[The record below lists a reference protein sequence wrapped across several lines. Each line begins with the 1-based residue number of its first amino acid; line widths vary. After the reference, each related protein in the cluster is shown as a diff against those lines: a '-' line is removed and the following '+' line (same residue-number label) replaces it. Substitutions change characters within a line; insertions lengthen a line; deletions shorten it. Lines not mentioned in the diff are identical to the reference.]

1 MRAVSNFIVGKSKII
16 LSVFIALALLSLWLA
31 TRVNVNSDMTK
42 YLPEDSPTKAGM
54 SIMKDEFPA
63 SSSVN
68 LMFAGLTESDK
79 TRIAAELSEAGH
91 VTGVA
96 YAPDGA
102 RYNKDGYA
110 LYTVT
115 FDLAG
120 GTPES
125 IAAVGEIEARYSELD
140 LTFSGDAA
148 GNTTI
153 DIVTKISVV
162 AAILGLIILFVIGD
176 SWITPVLLLA
186 SLAVAIALNMGTNI
200 FLGEVSEITNQIAA
214 ILQLC
219 LSMDY
224 SIMLLDRYDQE
235 KKTMTDAGGAVD
247 KKEAMRNALRHA
259 FAAISSSSVTTIVG
273 MLALVFMSFTIG
285 RDMGF
290 VLAKGVLLS
299 LICIF
304 AVLPALILIFD
315 GLIEKTRKK
324 ALHVGT
330 DKLAALSFRVRRAVP
345 VVFIA
350 LLAAGFFLKGGVGIT
365 YTLSEYDKIGA
376 VFTLDNPV
384 VVLYENSDEALAAP
398 LAEKWAGNAS
408 ADSVNSYAST
418 LGLPLTSE
426 EAAEAMGLDPALT
439 AQLYTLYSLHDSM
452 LDSSR
457 RPGSNDG
464 YDKLPLYDFMRYVID
479 EAASDE
485 RFKPFITDEMTAT
498 LNAAG
503 ETLENAK
510 RQFVGET
517 YSRVIV
523 NTSLAEESQETFNF
537 LADIERDLSALPG
550 RHYILGASAVAY
562 EMSRDFPS
570 EMNFITILTVIA
582 IFAVVAV
589 AFRSLSVP
597 LILVCV
603 VQCAVFIT
611 MGLAYFQGSSMY
623 YLPLLIVQCLLLGA
637 TVDYGILLAS
647 CYIEA
652 RRDMDIKAALA
663 DALRRSIHTI
673 MTSALIL
680 VIITGVLGAM
690 LTVSDRA
697 ISEILLTIAKGGIC
711 AAALVIFILP
721 GLLAA
726 FDRVIVRRKRAK

>member
-1 MRAVSNFIVGKSKII
+1 MA
-16 LSVFIALALLSLWLA
+16 
-31 TRVNVNSDMTK
+31 
-42 YLPEDSPTKAGM
+42 
-54 SIMKDEFPA
+54 
-63 SSSVN
+63 
-68 LMFAGLTESDK
+68 
-79 TRIAAELSEAGH
+79 
-91 VTGVA
+91 
-96 YAPDGA
+96 DG
-102 RYNKDGYA
+102 
-110 LYTVT
+110 
-115 FDLAG
+115 
-120 GTPES
+120 
-125 IAAVGEIEARYSELD
+125 
-140 LTFSGDAA
+140 
-148 GNTTI
+148 
-153 DIVTKISVV
+153 
-162 AAILGLIILFVIGD
+162 
-176 SWITPVLLLA
+176 
-186 SLAVAIALNMGTNI
+186 
-200 FLGEVSEITNQIAA
+200 
-214 ILQLC
+214 
-219 LSMDY
+219 
-224 SIMLLDRYDQE
+224 
-235 KKTMTDAGGAVD
+235 GGAVD
-247 KKEAMRNALRHA
+247 KNEAMRNALRHA
-259 FAAISSSSVTTIVG
+259 FVAISSSSVTTIVG

-324 ALHVGT
+324 ALYVGT

-345 VVFIA
+345 VVFIV
-350 LLAAGFFLKGGVGIT
+350 LLAAGFFLKGSVGIT

-398 LAEKWAGNAS
+398 LAEKWAENAY

-439 AQLYTLYSLHDSM
+439 AQLYMLYSLNNAATD
-452 LDSSR
+452 
-457 RPGSNDG
+457 DG
-464 YDKLPLYDFMRYVID
+464 KLPLYDFMRYVID

-485 RFKPFITDEMTAT
+485 RFKPFITDEMMAT
-498 LNAAG
+498 LNSAG

-523 NTSLAEESQETFNF
+523 NTSLAEESQETFDF
-537 LADIERDLSALPG
+537 LAELERDLSALPG
-550 RHYILGASAVAY
+550 RHYIVGASAVAY

-652 RRDMDIKAALA
+652 RRAMDVKAALA

-711 AAALVIFILP
+711 AAALAIFILP

-726 FDRVIVRRKRAK
+726 FDRVIVRRRNRRP